1 MSDASKNPFRK
12 PHFLIGAAIL
22 SVFGAAIGGFLFKSG
37 QTLVEDALDGPPLT
51 ARVLLASEFQT
62 DRNPVTSTLVPL
74 DGPTPADLGPDSV
87 ENTNWYRSTWDCS
100 DVATLTHDIRLELRT
115 SLPQQVLIES
125 ITARVLKRTD
135 PTTGWYIAE
144 GGCGMMM
151 LRLGRINLDDAAP
164 ELRMVNPIAEDSP
177 SQMFVTNSD
186 TEVLQ
191 IYATTRKHY
200 VEWVL
205 DLSYSAPEGRG
216 TITIDNNGEPFR
228 LTSGIGSQV
237 YVPDWQTKTFVRRP
251 DWDYGIIMC

>member
-1 MSDASKNPFRK
+1 MSDDTKNPFRK

-22 SVFGAAIGGFLFKSG
+22 SAFGAAIGGFLFTSG
-37 QTLVEDALDGPPLT
+37 QSLVEDAMEGPPLT

-74 DGPTPADLGPDSV
+74 DGPTPAELGADSV
-87 ENTNWYRSTWDCS
+87 EGANWYRTTWDWS

-115 SLPQQVLIES
+115 TLPQQVLIES
-125 ITARVLKRTD
+125 ITPRILTRTE
-135 PTTGWYIAE
+135 PTTGWYIAD

-151 LRLGRINLDDAAP
+151 LRLGRINLDDPAP
-164 ELRMVNPIAEDSP
+164 VLRMVNPFEEDTP
-177 SQMFVTNSD
+177 SQIFVTDSD

-205 DLSYSAPEGRG
+205 ELAYSAPDGRG

-237 YVPDWQTKTFVRRP
+237 YVPDWETKDFKRRP
-251 DWDYGIIMC
+251 DWDNGIVMC